1 MSINS
6 FKVSKIICLLSIIFM
21 VTMSSK
27 VMAEED
33 LAFPF
38 NSDSG
43 KYWQY
48 ISDQVMGGVSVGKVT
63 LEQDGEMS
71 NPDLISVFRIRFYI

>member
-1 MSINS
+1 
-6 FKVSKIICLLSIIFM
+6 M
-21 VTMSSK
+21 VTMGSK
-27 VMAEED
+27 AIANED

-63 LEQDGEMS
+63 LEDRK
-71 NPDLISVFRIRFYI
+71 SVV